1 MESGKINIK
10 SKEGEFNQNSYVVE
24 YKDSCILIDAGV
36 RYDEIKKIT
45 NKPILAVMLTHGH
58 FDHIEYIEEYDRKK
72 IPIYASAYTKNAI
85 NDPKLNASYMFG
97 SKVYKVSKINE
108 LKDDEIIKIGEFE
121 IKSLSTPGHTRD
133 SVCYLI
139 GDKLFS
145 GDTLFSDSIG
155 RYDFIDSSKQDML
168 KSLLKLDDLD
178 YLELYPGHG
187 RASNKEEQNQ
197 NIKRWITI
205 LNRF

>member
-10 SKEGEFNQNSYVVE
+10 SKECEFNQNSYVVE

-85 NDPKLNASYMFG
+85 NDPKLNAS
-97 SKVYKVSKINE
+97 
-108 LKDDEIIKIGEFE
+108 
-121 IKSLSTPGHTRD
+121 
-133 SVCYLI
+133 
-139 GDKLFS
+139 
-145 GDTLFSDSIG
+145 
-155 RYDFIDSSKQDML
+155 
-168 KSLLKLDDLD
+168 
-178 YLELYPGHG
+178 
-187 RASNKEEQNQ
+187 
-197 NIKRWITI
+197 
-205 LNRF
+205 